1 MAIDPIR
8 IAQLLGNLPGT
19 ERTSPIS
26 TSGASFENM
35 LKQSLDQIAQ
45 TESTVRQ
52 DAVKLATGNTDAL
65 HSITINAAKAD
76 LAVQTMVTVRNKVL
90 DAYNEIMRIT
100 L

>member
-8 IAQLLGNLPGT
+8 VAQLLGNLPGT

-26 TSGASFENM
+26 SSAESFENM
-35 LKQSLDQIAQ
+35 LRQSVDQIAQ
-45 TESTVRQ
+45 TENNVRQ
-52 DAVKLATGNTDAL
+52 DVVKLATGNTDAL
-65 HSITINAAKAD
+65 HNITINTAKAD
-76 LAVQTMVTVRNKVL
+76 LAVQTMVSVRNKAL

>member
-8 IAQLLGNLPGT
+8 VSQLLGNLNGPQ
-19 ERTSPIS
+19 RTSPVS
-26 TSGASFENM
+26 AGVESFESM
-35 LKQSLDQIAQ
+35 LKNSVEEIAKTQ
-45 TESTVRQ
+45 DAVRE

-76 LAVQTMVTVRNKVL
+76 LAVQTMVSVRNKAL

>member
-8 IAQLLGNLPGT
+8 VSQLLGNLNGPQ
-19 ERTSPIS
+19 RTSPVS
-26 TSGASFENM
+26 AGVKSFESM
-35 LKQSLDQIAQ
+35 LKNSVEEIARTQ
-45 TESTVRQ
+45 DAVRE

-76 LAVQTMVTVRNKVL
+76 LAVQTMVSVRNKAL